1 MPGGIFCGYNGQ
13 VLLPA
18 NEQRPGILL
27 GTLQDTRQPLPAKNS
42 VAQNVTSA
50 QGEKP
55 CLKPTGSLSITFPGH
70 I

>member
-18 NEQRPGILL
+18 NERRPGILL
-27 GTLQDTRQPLPAKNS
+27 GSLQGTRQSLPAKNS

-70 I
+70 L